1 MSRSNQLREI
11 TKRNKTMIK
20 IIPLDHKI
28 DDLRAFRIDP
38 DPSETVT
45 MDFDWY
51 AMRNA
56 IADNS
61 IKTATEA
68 GSVGVI
74 YDGEF
79 FFVSN
84 FLGDGLTYVGVIDEL
99 SDELKAQMHFMGY
112 FHGKHLMI
120 SDYDCAVIPRL
131 DLKIDREAWYTC
143 YSRGGFVVFAK
154 VK

>member
-1 MSRSNQLREI
+1 MA
-11 TKRNKTMIK
+11 IK

-28 DDLRAFRIDP
+28 DGFRAFRIDP

-45 MDFDWY
+45 KDFEWY
-51 AMRNA
+51 AVRNA
-56 IADNS
+56 IADNY
-61 IKTATEA
+61 IRTDADA

-84 FLGDGLTYVGVIDEL
+84 FCGDGLTRAGVVDEL
-99 SDELKAQMHFMGY
+99 PDKLKAQMHFMGY

-120 SDYDCAVIPRL
+120 SDNDYQVIPRT
-131 DLKIDREAWYTC
+131 DLEIDKEAWYAC
-143 YSRGGFVVFAK
+143 FSRDGIVVFAK

>member
-1 MSRSNQLREI
+1 
-11 TKRNKTMIK
+11 MIK
-20 IIPLDHKI
+20 IIPLDRKI
-28 DDLRAFRIDP
+28 DGLRAFRIDP

-45 MDFDWY
+45 KDFEWF
-51 AMRNA
+51 AVREA
-56 IADNS
+56 IDDNF
-61 IKTATEA
+61 IKTDADA

-84 FLGDGLTYVGVIDEL
+84 FFGNRLTRVGVVDSFPEAF
-99 SDELKAQMHFMGY
+99 KAQMHFMGY

-120 SDYDCAVIPRL
+120 SDYDCQVIPRT
-131 DLKIDREAWYTC
+131 DLEIDSDAWYAC
-143 YSRGGFVVFAK
+143 FSRAGFVVFAK